1 MGKVVGLLLIV
12 VALAAGA
19 VFVLTGAGVPR
30 PGPLSEALG
39 PWFERWAGSPVLA
52 GGGAALLLLGVLL
65 CARGGPERPFAFR
78 EALLLL
84 SVVGAGAFTAA
95 TVIGVGR
102 GWSPETL
109 AALMAGGLG
118 QMVVTLG
125 LLVRVATLPEK
136 RKVLFVPAAALAAVV
151 FAAQLFVVTLGGA

>member
-39 PWFERWAGSPVLA
+39 PWFVPWAGSPALA

-84 SVVGAGAFTAA
+84 SVVGAGAFTVAA
-95 TVIGVGR
+95 VIGVGR

-118 QMVVTLG
+118 QMVVTVG

-136 RKVLFVPAAALAAVV
+136 RKVLFVPAAAMTAVV